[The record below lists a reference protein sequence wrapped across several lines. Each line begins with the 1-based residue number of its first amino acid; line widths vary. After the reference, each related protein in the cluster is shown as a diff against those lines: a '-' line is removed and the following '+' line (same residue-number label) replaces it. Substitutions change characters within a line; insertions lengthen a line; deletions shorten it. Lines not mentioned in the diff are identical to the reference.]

1 VFERLAVDV
10 LKSVVSVF
18 ESFARQQFRERV
30 SNAEELTSDSGNVF
44 QRLDHTAALFS
55 EHAGVDLIA
64 IAGQGRWQD
73 LRSRSRPARAHPR
86 RRDRRW
92 ALPYTGPEQLA
103 EGQPAAGD
111 PPR

>member
-1 VFERLAVDV
+1 MAGDSDEALLIAAEGDG
-10 LKSVVSVF
+10 
-18 ESFARQQFRERV
+18 EFRERV

-86 RRDRRW
+86 RRDRR
-92 ALPYTGPEQLA
+92 
-103 EGQPAAGD
+103 
-111 PPR
+111 

>member
-1 VFERLAVDV
+1 MLAAEDRIEEDERESPAGGRVFGRLAVDV
-10 LKSVVSVF
+10 LESVVSVF

-64 IAGQGRWQD
+64 IAGQGRW
-73 LRSRSRPARAHPR
+73 SRTAR
-86 RRDRRW
+86 
-92 ALPYTGPEQLA
+92 
-103 EGQPAAGD
+103 
-111 PPR
+111 